1 MKRTFSMLCGAIALL
16 CLISMFM
23 PIVAPKYSAQY
34 YQPGSDG
41 YARDYMLIGDYYCAR
56 EYWSLARFA
65 MSNGHRIAI
74 SAAMGLLLYWAALS
88 FMGEKARIIGVVAA
102 TVNLGVTGYLIV
114 SLIRIMSA
122 CRPFVIGVIVV
133 DAVTAA
139 AVAWIGLFTREK
151 RRYISVPVRRH

>member
-1 MKRTFSMLCGAIALL
+1 MKRSFSILCGAIALL

-41 YARDYMLIGDYYCAR
+41 YTRDYMLVGDYYCAR
-56 EYWSLARFA
+56 EYWSMARFA
-65 MSNGHRIAI
+65 MSNGYRIAI
-74 SAAMGLLLYWAALS
+74 SVAMGLLLYWAALS
-88 FMGEKARIIGVVAA
+88 FMGEKARITGVVAA

-114 SLIRIMSA
+114 SMIRIMSA
-122 CRPFVIGVIVV
+122 CRPFVIGVIAV
-133 DAVTAA
+133 DAITAA
-139 AVAWIGLFTREK
+139 VVAWVALFTKEK